1 MCISDINNYLNKY
14 FNRYDLTTIYNV
26 FSLEMMKTTSET
38 KAEISEINSKLDE
51 HVEVCNQSMSHINV
65 ELLNVLVNNMLFNKD
80 NHIPKEIL
88 EQWISSII
96 DDKTLNEPVSE
107 FKEEVSNLEQI
118 YRLKEEN
125 TINNFTIKICKLL

>member
-1 MCISDINNYLNKY
+1 MCINDINNYFNKY
-14 FNRYDLTTIYNV
+14 DPTTIYNV

-65 ELLNVLVNNMLFNKD
+65 ELLNLLVNNMIFNKD

-88 EQWISSII
+88 E
-96 DDKTLNEPVSE
+96 K
-107 FKEEVSNLEQI
+107 
-118 YRLKEEN
+118 
-125 TINNFTIKICKLL
+125 